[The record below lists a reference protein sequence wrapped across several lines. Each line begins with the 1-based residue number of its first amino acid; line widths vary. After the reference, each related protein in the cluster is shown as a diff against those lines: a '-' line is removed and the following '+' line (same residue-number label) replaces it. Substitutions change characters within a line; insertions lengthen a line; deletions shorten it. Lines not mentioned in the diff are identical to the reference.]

1 VTHNLREKAMRHWL
15 VMLAAAGLLLAACS
29 SGGDAPA
36 PAMTLQ
42 PCDDGGSGG
51 VIIDGVCL

>member
-1 VTHNLREKAMRHWL
+1 VAYNLREKAMRHRL
-15 VMLAAAGLLLAACS
+15 VMLVAAGLLLAAC
-29 SGGDAPA
+29 GGGGAPA
-36 PAMTLQ
+36 PAMKLQ

>member
-1 VTHNLREKAMRHWL
+1 MRYWI
-15 VMLAAAGLLLAACS
+15 VMLAAAGLVLAACGNA
-29 SGGDAPA
+29 GGTPA
-36 PAMTLQ
+36 RAVKLQ